1 MSVSIWTW
9 DISVCVVMC
18 VQSHANVDNDYVIQ
32 GIKISLF
39 CDYHL
44 LLKIDM
50 LYHPSG

>member
-1 MSVSIWTW
+1 MCQ
-9 DISVCVVMC
+9 CVVMC
-18 VQSHANVDNDYVIQ
+18 VQSHANVDNVIQ
-32 GIKISLF
+32 GIKI

>member
-1 MSVSIWTW
+1 M
-9 DISVCVVMC
+9 CVVMC
-18 VQSHANVDNDYVIQ
+18 VQSHANVDNVIQ

-39 CDYHL
+39 FDYHL